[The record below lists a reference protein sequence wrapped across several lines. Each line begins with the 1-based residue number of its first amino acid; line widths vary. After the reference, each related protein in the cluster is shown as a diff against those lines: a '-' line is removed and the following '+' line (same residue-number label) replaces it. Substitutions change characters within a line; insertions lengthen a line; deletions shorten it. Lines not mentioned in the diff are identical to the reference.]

1 MELPAIY
8 TAADKASGAGQSG
21 YLRLSGLRLSSLLAA
36 SLVGVLGFAFPDL
49 LLLRWLVF
57 ALFLVAVCSE
67 LLLIVNQPERD
78 WYSGR
83 AIAESVKTL
92 AWRYAVGG
100 DPFTTEMSESEAS
113 DLLRERIRAVVDKGK
128 DRLDLGLEPAVV
140 TGSMS
145 ELRNSA
151 LAVRRET
158 YVRQRTK
165 NQRAWYSAK
174 AEWNAKRAKRG
185 RGMLVAGEMGAIAA
199 IAVTMNTDWVYAV
212 AGAMAGVLASVA
224 AWISI
229 KQYSQLTSAYRI
241 AATELALQEQVLEAV
256 SEGGWPEAVGNAEE
270 AISREHTMWLA
281 SRGQE
286 PPPGPEVGGI
296 RGG

>member
-8 TAADKASGAGQSG
+8 TAADKASRVGQSA

-49 LLLRWLVF
+49 LLLRWLVL

-67 LLLIVNQPERD
+67 LLLVANQPERD

-100 DPFTTEMSESEAS
+100 DPFKVEMSESEAS

-128 DRLDLGLEPAVV
+128 DRLDLGLEPAVA
-140 TGSMS
+140 TNPMS
-145 ELRNSA
+145 KLRKSP
-151 LAVRRET
+151 LAVRRDT
-158 YVRQRTK
+158 YVSQRTK

-174 AEWNAKRAKRG
+174 AEWNAKRANWG
-185 RGMLVAGEMGAIAA
+185 RGMLVAGEVGAIAA
-199 IAVTMNTDWVYAV
+199 VAVTINTDWVYAI
-212 AGAMAGVLASVA
+212 AGAMAGLLASVA

-241 AATELALQEQVLEAV
+241 ASTELALQEQVLEAV
-256 SEGGWPEAVGNAEE
+256 SEEGWPEAVGNAEE

-281 SRGQE
+281 SRGHE
-286 PPPGPEVGGI
+286 PLPNPEVGGL